1 VLITRSNQ
9 YFSRS
14 NLKYDFGYEGD
25 ITLVLC
31 GFVPNSMS
39 SPGPRYKTKCSFV
52 KNTHHWEETMTNPV
66 VCVGLS
72 LTDPKSQ
79 AFVNKCLKHPDFM
92 VLVKKGANGR
102 IIRSLPNIWTVK
114 IRKAHSKEELATI
127 PWDSTTNAVC
137 FRDSILEEARP
148 IISVLGDILEDC
160 LQVVIVDRGEGEMED
175 FVLKL
180 EQVWLEVYG
189 VEDGD
194 KLLGV
199 LGSQLVDDGEI
210 EFRPDKIKDS
220 FPIVPNVERDV
231 MKSYKRVWGVEP
243 KALADDEFFFNSAKM

>member
-1 VLITRSNQ
+1 
-9 YFSRS
+9 
-14 NLKYDFGYEGD
+14 
-25 ITLVLC
+25 
-31 GFVPNSMS
+31 
-39 SPGPRYKTKCSFV
+39 
-52 KNTHHWEETMTNPV
+52 MTNPV

-102 IIRSLPNIWTVK
+102 IIRSLPNICAVK
-114 IRKAHSKEELATI
+114 IRKGHSKAELATI
-127 PWDSTTNAVC
+127 PWDSTTDAVY

-148 IISVLGDILEDC
+148 IISVLGDVLEDC
-160 LQVVIVDRGEGEMED
+160 LQVAIVDRGEGEMED

-189 VEDGD
+189 VEDRD
-194 KLLGV
+194 KLLEAV
-199 LGSQLVDDGEI
+199 GSRLVNDGEI
-210 EFRPDKIKDS
+210 EFRSDKIKED
-220 FPIVPNVERDV
+220 FPIVPNVEQDV

-243 KALADDEFFFNSAKM
+243 KALADDEFSNNLVKT